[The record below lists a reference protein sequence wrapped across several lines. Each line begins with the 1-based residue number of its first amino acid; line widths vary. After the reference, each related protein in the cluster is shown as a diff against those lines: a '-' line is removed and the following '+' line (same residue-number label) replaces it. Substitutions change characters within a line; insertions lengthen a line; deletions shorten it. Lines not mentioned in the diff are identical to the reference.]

1 MLLLIGL
8 TSDPQLID
16 AFQRLESL
24 SLSIFETRQASR
36 SRLLHLLA
44 EEEQTRRE
52 IESRLRSS
60 LVHTLRV
67 EREQYHMLED
77 GWNTGATAPRLDAG
91 FYRAPQG
98 RIVLRQVQRILQG
111 TLVAREVDDM
121 IAKLE
126 QMSDDAWVVFWATS
140 EDLMKA
146 Y

>member
-77 GWNTGATAPRLDAG
+77 GW
-91 FYRAPQG
+91 
-98 RIVLRQVQRILQG
+98 
-111 TLVAREVDDM
+111 M
-121 IAKLE
+121 
-126 QMSDDAWVVFWATS
+126 
-140 EDLMKA
+140 
-146 Y
+146 